1 MNKINLEYHSGIY
14 QLKSK
19 QIIRASLDEVWDYFS
34 KPQNLNN
41 LTPKD
46 MAFKITSGE
55 PPRMYE
61 GQIISYQIEILPMLK
76 SSWVTE
82 ITHVEENKMFVD
94 EQRFGPYAMWHHE
107 HHFEAL
113 DDCQVIM
120 NDIVSYKLPMSWLGR
135 VIGGKMIG
143 SRVRKIF
150 EFREDSV
157 DNIFKNRKDRNL
169 T

>member
-19 QIIRASLDEVWDYFS
+19 QIIRASLDEVWGYFS

-107 HHFEAL
+107 HYFEAL
-113 DDCQVIM
+113 DSCQVIM
-120 NDIVSYKLPMSWLGR
+120 NDIVSYKLPMGWLGR
-135 VIGGKMIG
+135 VIGGG
-143 SRVRKIF
+143 
-150 EFREDSV
+150 
-157 DNIFKNRKDRNL
+157 
-169 T
+169 